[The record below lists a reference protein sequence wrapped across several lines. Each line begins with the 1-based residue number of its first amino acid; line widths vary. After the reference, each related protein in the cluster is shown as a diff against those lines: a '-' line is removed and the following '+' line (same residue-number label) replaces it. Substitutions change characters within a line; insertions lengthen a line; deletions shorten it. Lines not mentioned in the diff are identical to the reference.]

1 MQHYTV
7 GRHQHGYV
15 VARSRGNGE
24 WVGVSEHLLYESARR
39 EADRLNAEQQARQRM
54 EAHRAMLASMARPR
68 RSVRYFE
75 PDAFA

>member
-1 MQHYTV
+1 MQYTV
-7 GRHQHGYV
+7 AAHEGGYV

-24 WVGVSEHLLYESARR
+24 WIAVQESACYESCRR
-39 EADRLNAEQQARQRM
+39 EAIRLNAEQAARERL
-54 EAHRAMLASMARPR
+54 EIERAALAAVAPR